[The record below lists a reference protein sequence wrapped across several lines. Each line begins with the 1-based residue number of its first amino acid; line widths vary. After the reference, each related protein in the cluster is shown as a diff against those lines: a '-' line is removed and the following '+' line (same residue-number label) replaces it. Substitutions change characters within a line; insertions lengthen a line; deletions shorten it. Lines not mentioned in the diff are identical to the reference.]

1 LDILRSDESDLPE
14 ILELQRLAFQENALR
29 YGDPDT
35 PPMGQTLE
43 ELTEEARYHVT
54 LKAVIDGK
62 IIGFARGCMDG
73 EACHISKVTVHPD
86 HWNRGIGKRLV
97 AAVEDLFDPTAYELV
112 TGHMDEKNIALYK
125 KLGYE
130 ICDVPMEK
138 ITPTLFFIHMRK
150 EKRKEKTIQ
159 NDKGKH
165 TI

>member
-1 LDILRSDESDLPE
+1 MDILRADEGDLPE

-29 YGDPDT
+29 YEDPDT
-35 PPMGQTLE
+35 PPMRQTLE
-43 ELTEEARYHVT
+43 ELTEEAKHHIT

-62 IIGFARGCMDG
+62 IVGTARGCMEG
-73 EACHISKVTVHPD
+73 EACHISKVIVHPD

-97 AAVEDLFDPTAYELV
+97 VAVEDIFDNQLYVLV
-112 TGHMDEKNIALYK
+112 TGHKDEKNIALYK

-150 EKRKEKTIQ
+150 EKHEEKSEKK
-159 NDKGKH
+159 N
-165 TI
+165 